1 MFTKVEGTVEQTNV
15 ALSEDTKQDSSPES
29 QEIPVRFFSHRRERS
44 VSVPLIT
51 KKVGGSD
58 EGKST
63 EQPVKTHIVKFLI
76 ENERKM
82 SDVRDFGS
90 PILRRTES
98 KKLEVPVTQELQK
111 SELSTKSDSDPTQAE
126 CGSPRP

>member
-1 MFTKVEGTVEQTNV
+1 MLTKVDGTVEQTSV
-15 ALSEDTKQDSSPES
+15 GISEDIKKDFSPVS
-29 QEIPVRFFSHRRERS
+29 QKIPVGFFSHRRERS

-51 KKVGGSD
+51 KKVDGSD

-63 EQPVKTHIVKFLI
+63 EQPVKTHILKFLT

-82 SDVRDFGS
+82 SDVRDFGF

-98 KKLEVPVTQELQK
+98 KKLEVPVITELQK
-111 SELSTKSDSDPTQAE
+111 SELSPKSDSDPTQAE
-126 CGSPRP
+126 CESPRP